1 MDTIAPL
8 TEVRAHLPSLIK
20 SLEKGGI
27 RRRVIITRNGRPSA
41 VLLSPEEL
49 ESLEILADKD
59 LMLSLLRA
67 EKEVRSGRLL
77 RHDEVFH

>member
-1 MDTIAPL
+1 MDTIVPL
-8 TEVRAHLPSLIK
+8 TEVRAHLPSFIK
-20 SLEKGGI
+20 SLKKGGI
-27 RRRVIITRNGRPSA
+27 RRRVLITRNGRPSA

-67 EKEVRSGRLL
+67 EKEVRPGRLL